1 MTFDY
6 RALINAFNNYAS
18 YVDAAI
24 TSIGGMPPSQV
35 NMATMFTL
43 QMNMNQFSMFSETLS
58 NVMAGVNAVG
68 MTVSRN
74 VKTS

>member
-6 RALINAFNNYAS
+6 RSLIQAFNNYAH

-24 TSIGGMPPSQV
+24 ASIGGMPPSQV

-43 QMNMNQFSMFSETLS
+43 QMDMNQFSMFSETLS
-58 NVMAGVNAVG
+58 NVMAGINAVG
-68 MTVSRN
+68 LTVSRN